1 MQLQTA
7 ERKKARIKM
16 ALQGTSG
23 SGKTYSALLLGYG
36 LCGNW
41 SKIGVIDT
49 ENHSAHLYAGLGGYQ
64 VVGMDAPFEPEKY
77 IEAIQVCENAGI
89 EVIVMDSLSHEWEG
103 AGGIL
108 DTHGNMAG
116 NSFTNWARLTPRHN
130 AFTQAMLQSSCHII
144 ATIRT
149 KQDYVLTEKNGKQVP
164 EKVGLKAIQREG
176 MDYEFTIVLDL
187 DIKHYAAASKDRSS
201 LFMGKPPFIIS
212 PSTGEMIRHWC
223 NSGAEDI
230 FDIQERIEDCRSLE
244 ELFSLYKVVPEDQ
257 QQNLLSLFTHKRQE
271 LSSAGNISNM
281 SPANRAKIANLSNL
295 SKNGNN
301 YYE

>member
-7 ERKKARIKM
+7 ERKMARIKM
-16 ALQGTSG
+16 ALQGASG

-36 LCGNW
+36 LCENW
-41 SKIGVIDT
+41 SKIAVIDT
-49 ENHSAHLYAGLGGYQ
+49 ENHSAHLYAGLGRYQ
-64 VVGMDAPFEPEKY
+64 VVGIDAPFEPEKY
-77 IEAIQVCENAGI
+77 IEAIQVCENAGM

-116 NSFTNWARLTPRHN
+116 NSFINWARLTPRHN
-130 AFTQAMLQSSCHII
+130 AFIQAMLQSSCHII

-187 DIKHYAAASKDRSS
+187 DIKHYATA
-201 LFMGKPPFIIS
+201 
-212 PSTGEMIRHWC
+212 
-223 NSGAEDI
+223 
-230 FDIQERIEDCRSLE
+230 
-244 ELFSLYKVVPEDQ
+244 
-257 QQNLLSLFTHKRQE
+257 
-271 LSSAGNISNM
+271 
-281 SPANRAKIANLSNL
+281 
-295 SKNGNN
+295 
-301 YYE
+301 